1 MVNYGRLKSFVTH
14 CQSKGIELMRDDIA
28 YIDRM
33 LNKLPK
39 NDFKA
44 VLTLYVDEWVLG
56 KGQNKNAQ
64 GAQGNGRRRANLWLL
79 AYCNEVEQKKTA
91 HMVPSMRYERG

>member
-1 MVNYGRLKSFVTH
+1 
-14 CQSKGIELMRDDIA
+14 MRDDIA

-33 LNKLPK
+33 LNKLPR

-44 VLTLYVDEWVLG
+44 VLTHYVDEWILG
-56 KGQNKNAQ
+56 KGSDKNAQ

-79 AYCNEVEQKKTA
+79 AYCNEVEQKKATN
-91 HMVPSMRYERG
+91 MVSSMRHERG

>member
-1 MVNYGRLKSFVTH
+1 
-14 CQSKGIELMRDDIA
+14 MRDDIA

-33 LNKLPK
+33 LNKLHR

-44 VLTLYVDEWVLG
+44 VLTRYVEEWVKG
-56 KGQNKNAQ
+56 KDETKNAQ

-79 AYCNEVEQKKTA
+79 GYCDEVEQKKDSSL
-91 HMVPSMRYERG
+91 VSSMRYERG